1 MGNGYSIY
9 TRNKSN
15 RIITIKETKVS
26 LYKLKE
32 MKDNKE
38 LFTDED
44 DIILFLDTDKR
55 PTEFYLS
62 HLLDLNFVYHDNK
75 EENVKDLNDL
85 IQAIEKYRDSL

>member
-1 MGNGYSIY
+1 MGLKDS
-9 TRNKSN
+9 
-15 RIITIKETKVS
+15 EVS

-32 MKDNKE
+32 MKDNKA

-44 DIILFLDTDKR
+44 DMILFLDTQKR
-55 PTEFYLS
+55 PTEFYQS

>member
-1 MGNGYSIY
+1 MGLKDS
-9 TRNKSN
+9 
-15 RIITIKETKVS
+15 EVS

-44 DIILFLDTDKR
+44 DIILFLDTHKR
-55 PTEFYLS
+55 PTAFYLS
-62 HLLDLNFVYHDNK
+62 HLLDLNSVYHDNK

>member
-1 MGNGYSIY
+1 MGLKDS
-9 TRNKSN
+9 
-15 RIITIKETKVS
+15 EVS

-44 DIILFLDTDKR
+44 DMILFWTQKKTYR
-55 PTEFYLS
+55 ILS
-62 HLLDLNFVYHDNK
+62 ESQLLDLNFVYHDNK

>member
-1 MGNGYSIY
+1 MRLKDS
-9 TRNKSN
+9 
-15 RIITIKETKVS
+15 EVS

-44 DIILFLDTDKR
+44 DIILFLDTHTI

>member
-1 MGNGYSIY
+1 MGLKDS
-9 TRNKSN
+9 
-15 RIITIKETKVS
+15 EVS

-44 DIILFLDTDKR
+44 DLILFLDTHKR

-62 HLLDLNFVYHDNK
+62 HLLVLNFK
-75 EENVKDLNDL
+75 ESGWTM
-85 IQAIEKYRDSL
+85 RR

>member
-1 MGNGYSIY
+1 MGLKDS
-9 TRNKSN
+9 
-15 RIITIKETKVS
+15 EVS
-26 LYKLKE
+26 RYKLKE
-32 MKDNKE
+32 RKDNKA

-44 DIILFLDTDKR
+44 DMILFLDTQKR

>member
-1 MGNGYSIY
+1 MGLKDS
-9 TRNKSN
+9 
-15 RIITIKETKVS
+15 EVS

-44 DIILFLDTDKR
+44 DIILFLDTHKR

-62 HLLDLNFVYHDNK
+62 HLLDLNFVYHDNI

-85 IQAIEKYRDSL
+85 FLAIEKYRDSL

>member
-1 MGNGYSIY
+1 MGLKDS
-9 TRNKSN
+9 
-15 RIITIKETKVS
+15 EVS

-44 DIILFLDTDKR
+44 DMILFWTQKR

>member
-1 MGNGYSIY
+1 MGLKDS
-9 TRNKSN
+9 
-15 RIITIKETKVS
+15 EVS

-44 DIILFLDTDKR
+44 DIILFLDTHKR

-75 EENVKDLNDL
+75 EENVPNVSRNRYNPL
-85 IQAIEKYRDSL
+85 IFNFR

>member
-1 MGNGYSIY
+1 MGLKDS
-9 TRNKSN
+9 
-15 RIITIKETKVS
+15 EVS

-44 DIILFLDTDKR
+44 DIILFLDTHKR
-55 PTEFYLS
+55 PIEFYLS

>member
-1 MGNGYSIY
+1 MGLKYS
-9 TRNKSN
+9 
-15 RIITIKETKVS
+15 EVS

-32 MKDNKE
+32 NKE

-44 DIILFLDTDKR
+44 DIILFLDTHKR

-62 HLLDLNFVYHDNK
+62 HLLDLNFVYYDNK

>member
-1 MGNGYSIY
+1 MGLKDS
-9 TRNKSN
+9 
-15 RIITIKETKVS
+15 EVS

-32 MKDNKE
+32 MKDNEE

-44 DIILFLDTDKR
+44 DMILFWTQKR

>member
-1 MGNGYSIY
+1 
-9 TRNKSN
+9 
-15 RIITIKETKVS
+15 
-26 LYKLKE
+26 
-32 MKDNKE
+32 MKMIRSCFGHK
-38 LFTDED
+38 
-44 DIILFLDTDKR
+44 KR

>member
-1 MGNGYSIY
+1 MGLKDS
-9 TRNKSN
+9 
-15 RIITIKETKVS
+15 EVS

-44 DIILFLDTDKR
+44 DMILFWTKKR

>member
-1 MGNGYSIY
+1 
-9 TRNKSN
+9 
-15 RIITIKETKVS
+15 
-26 LYKLKE
+26 

-44 DIILFLDTDKR
+44 DIILFLDTHKR
-55 PTEFYLS
+55 TTEFYLS
-62 HLLDLNFVYHDNK
+62 HLLDLNFVYHDNI

>member
-1 MGNGYSIY
+1 MGLKDS
-9 TRNKSN
+9 
-15 RIITIKETKVS
+15 EVS

-44 DIILFLDTDKR
+44 DIILFLDTHKR
-55 PTEFYLS
+55 PTEFHLS

>member
-1 MGNGYSIY
+1 MGLKDS
-9 TRNKSN
+9 
-15 RIITIKETKVS
+15 EVS

-44 DIILFLDTDKR
+44 DIILFLDTHKR

-62 HLLDLNFVYHDNK
+62 HLPDLNFVYHDNK

>member
-1 MGNGYSIY
+1 MGLKDS
-9 TRNKSN
+9 
-15 RIITIKETKVS
+15 EVS

-32 MKDNKE
+32 MKHNKE

-44 DIILFLDTDKR
+44 DIILFLDTHKR

-62 HLLDLNFVYHDNK
+62 HLLDLSFVYHDNK
-75 EENVKDLNDL
+75 EENVKDLNYL

>member
-1 MGNGYSIY
+1 MGLKDSD
-9 TRNKSN
+9 
-15 RIITIKETKVS
+15 VS

-44 DIILFLDTDKR
+44 DMILFWTQKR

>member
-1 MGNGYSIY
+1 MGLKDS
-9 TRNKSN
+9 
-15 RIITIKETKVS
+15 EVS

-32 MKDNKE
+32 MKDNKA

-44 DIILFLDTDKR
+44 DMILFLDTQKR
-55 PTEFYLS
+55 PTELYLS